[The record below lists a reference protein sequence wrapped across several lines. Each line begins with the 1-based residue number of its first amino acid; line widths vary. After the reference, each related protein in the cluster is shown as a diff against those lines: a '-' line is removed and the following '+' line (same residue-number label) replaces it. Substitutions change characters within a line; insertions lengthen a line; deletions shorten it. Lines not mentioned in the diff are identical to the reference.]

1 MSLLG
6 DEIVQGLKEAIAYK
20 RGELTEADG
29 IKVHHYPTIPESV
42 DVKAIRA
49 KLGLTQ
55 EEFAQFGFSVRAIQ
69 NWENHKRTPEGA
81 ARVLLKVIEHHPN
94 VVLNTLQQPTA

>member
-1 MSLLG
+1 MSTLG
-6 DEIVQGLKEAIAYK
+6 EDIIQGLKEAVAYK

-29 IKVHHYPTIPESV
+29 VRVYRYPSIPEEV
-42 DVKAIRA
+42 DVKSIRS

-69 NWENHKRTPEGA
+69 NWENNRRRPEGA
-81 ARVLLKVIEHHPN
+81 ARTLLTIIEHHPE
-94 VVLNTLQQPTA
+94 VVFETLRQTSV